1 MRAFQGLVSSFDLS
15 HNMSKCEIAV
25 IRNLK
30 GVKIAL
36 YGMTDIGLAKTF
48 VKTTRIGFFFSLAI
62 QNELNF
68 TTTILQQQLHNNK
81 DCRHLKQN

>member
-36 YGMTDIGLAKTF
+36 YGMTDIDLAKTF
-48 VKTTRIGFFFSLAI
+48 VKTTRIGFFCNEAI

-68 TTTILQQQLHNNK
+68 TTTTTTQQ
-81 DCRHLKQN
+81 